1 LFAGFEG
8 ATAGSH
14 QDARQRSA
22 RDQPMTGSTSDE
34 QIDRLVKAHWL
45 EIGLS
50 PRDLAEVLNAVLQQS
65 SKQDDDPDR
74 IGAERLMRV
83 SKALDVPVDLLRNG
97 QSATDEPDGQTTDA
111 ARSVLSLF
119 ELRLLRA
126 FSQLRDHRT
135 KRLIIHLAEQIVRR
149 QADGGDD
156 IA

>member
-1 LFAGFEG
+1 
-8 ATAGSH
+8 
-14 QDARQRSA
+14 
-22 RDQPMTGSTSDE
+22 MTGSTSDE

-65 SKQDDDPDR
+65 SKQDDDPER
-74 IGAERLMRV
+74 VNAERLIRV
-83 SKALDVPVDLLRNG
+83 SKALDVPADLLHNG
-97 QSATDEPDGQTTDA
+97 QSAADQPGAKILSDDI

-135 KRLIIHLAEQIVRR
+135 KRLLIHLAEQIVKR
-149 QADGGDD
+149 QADDD
-156 IA
+156 GNAP

>member
-1 LFAGFEG
+1 
-8 ATAGSH
+8 
-14 QDARQRSA
+14 
-22 RDQPMTGSTSDE
+22 MTGSTSDE

-50 PRDLAEVLNAVLQQS
+50 PRDLAEVLNAVLQHA

-74 IGAERLMRV
+74 AGVERLLRV
-83 SKALDVPVDLLRNG
+83 SKALDVPADLLRNG
-97 QSATDEPDGQTTDA
+97 RSATDQPEAKILSDDA

-135 KRLIIHLAEQIVRR
+135 KRLLIHLAEQIVRR
-149 QADGGDD
+149 QTDNDGD
-156 IA
+156 AA

>member
-1 LFAGFEG
+1 
-8 ATAGSH
+8 
-14 QDARQRSA
+14 
-22 RDQPMTGSTSDE
+22 MTGSTSDE

-65 SKQDDDPDR
+65 AKQDDDPDR
-74 IGAERLMRV
+74 AGAERLMRV
-83 SKALDVPVDLLRNG
+83 SKALDVPADLLRNG
-97 QSATDEPDGQTTDA
+97 QSAADQTGAKILSDEL

-135 KRLIIHLAEQIVRR
+135 KRVLIHLAEQIVKR
-149 QADGGDD
+149 QADDD
-156 IA
+156 SDPA